1 MAAWTNHAVHRAPTQ
16 PATPRLA
23 GRLNPNIRGSLKCDV
38 GFVATS
44 AMALNA
50 DISGSILAEP
60 EACLVM
66 MMTLP
71 CGSTP
76 GRWPPPT
83 TSAGDAGLF
92 GSD

>member
-1 MAAWTNHAVHRAPTQ
+1 MYLGGRPKLVSGFMPIS
-16 PATPRLA
+16 ATA
-23 GRLNPNIRGSLKCDV
+23 LK
-38 GFVATS
+38 VA
-44 AMALNA
+44 
-50 DISGSILAEP
+50 ISGSILAEP